1 MRKIDTIANWTAISD
16 VIPVTR
22 KLTGI
27 TTERTRY
34 EVDKVAEIR
43 VKLANRRKEIKIPTR
58 KTTNPPA
65 DTGSGNT
72 INVHTAKTTGP
83 VARVP
88 QAAKLVSLVDEQ
100 TNWMRK
106 RP

>member
-1 MRKIDTIANWTAISD
+1 MDTTDNWTAISD

-22 KLTGI
+22 KLAGI
-27 TTERTRY
+27 TRERTKY
-34 EVDKVAEIR
+34 EVDKVAEIK
-43 VKLANRRKEIKIPTR
+43 VKFANRRNEVRIATR
-58 KTTNPPA
+58 KTTNPLA
-65 DTGSGNT
+65 DIGSGNT